1 MKDTIS
7 NQPYTN
13 LSRRNFIKGA
23 VGMTFLVGT
32 SGLLLACDS
41 KQQAEVLSK
50 FEPNVWATIS
60 SDGKITVM
68 TPVAEMGQGSM
79 TSLPLIFAEELDA
92 SWQDINPVQVVELKK
107 EFGNPY
113 FGGLIYTSGSRGV
126 IDYFTP
132 LRIAGA
138 QVRQLLMMAAAEH
151 WQLPLSELTTKP
163 SLVVHAASGR
173 QLSYGEIAAFAKA
186 PDTLPEILEAQL
198 RQPKDFRL
206 IGHDT
211 KRVDVPSKTNGLAEF
226 AMDVQVPGMVYAAM
240 LHAPAEGESPVK
252 INETETLNVPGVQ
265 QVVVLDNA
273 VAVIGITVEATH
285 SGKEL
290 LEVEWSNEAPSRSW
304 DSDDTLGEYSAA
316 ANDLSHAATSWRVDG
331 DFDTAFGE
339 AARQITSE
347 YLCDYVYHAQ
357 MEPLNATACVNAAG
371 DGAEIWCGTQ
381 SQSLT
386 IMAAA
391 AVLNTTTEKIKL
403 NQLLLGG
410 GFGRRAE
417 LEPAY
422 VIEAVQLSRQI
433 GKPVKVIWSREDDL
447 RNGWFRPAT
456 AQLMRAGIDAEGQ
469 LTAWSHRMAGPSV
482 LEFYNSRRW
491 SVTNGKDIVSM
502 HGAGILNYE
511 IANIKVEHV
520 IQDRTARLSPWRGVG
535 MGYTKF
541 AVESFV
547 DEIAELLDEDP
558 VEFRLKRLFKNERS
572 RRVLEAVAEA
582 ANWGSQREAGRALG
596 VAVCEYDVSQ
606 AAGIVE
612 ISVNEETGKI
622 NVHNVWVAAD
632 IGLVVQPHNVEAQLE
647 GSIIYGLGQALTE
660 RVTMESGQ
668 VQQSNFHDYQIMR
681 MADIPDIHVEVL
693 ASDVPPSGVGELSL
707 PLTGGAIANAF
718 NALAGKRIRHMPLT
732 PERVL
737 AALNA

>member
-7 NQPYTN
+7 NPPDTS
-13 LSRRNFIKGA
+13 LSRRSFIKRSA
-23 VGMTFLVGT
+23 GMTFLVGT
-32 SGLLLACDS
+32 SGLLAACDS
-41 KQQAEVLSK
+41 IKQVDVLSK

-68 TPVAEMGQGSM
+68 VPVAEMGQGSM

-92 SWQDINPVQVVELKK
+92 DWQDINPVQVVELKK

-138 QVRQLLMMAAAEH
+138 QARQLLMMAAAEH
-151 WQLPLSELTTKP
+151 WQVPLSELTTKP
-163 SLVVHAASGR
+163 SLVVHAAFGR

-186 PDTLPEILEAQL
+186 PDTLPEVTPAEL
-198 RQPKDFRL
+198 RQQKDFRL

-211 KRVDVPSKTNGLAEF
+211 LRVDVPLKVDGTAEF

-240 LHAPAEGESPVK
+240 LHAPVEGETPVN
-252 INETETLNVPGVQ
+252 INETETLNVTGVQ
-265 QVVVLDNA
+265 QVVALDNA

-290 LEVEWSNEAPSRSW
+290 LEVEWSNEASSRSW

-316 ANDLSHAATSWRVDG
+316 ANNLAQAGTPWRVEG
-331 DFDTAFGE
+331 DFDTAFSG
-339 AARQITSE
+339 ATRQITSE
-347 YLCDYVYHAQ
+347 YQNDYVYHAQ
-357 MEPLNATACVNAAG
+357 MEPLNATASVNAAG

-386 IMAAA
+386 IMAVAGI
-391 AVLNTTTEKIKL
+391 LDTTPEKIKL

-417 LEPAY
+417 LEPTY

-456 AQLMRAGIDAEGQ
+456 AQLMRAGINEQGQ
-469 LTAWSHRMAGPSV
+469 VVAWGHRMAGPSV
-482 LEFYNSRRW
+482 LQFYNSRRW
-491 SVTNGKDIVSM
+491 SVADGKDIVSM
-502 HGAGILNYE
+502 HGAGIPNYD
-511 IANIKVEHV
+511 IANIKTEHV
-520 IQDRTARLSPWRGVG
+520 MLERTARLSPWRGVG

-547 DEIAELLDEDP
+547 DELAELLNEDP
-558 VEFRLKRLFKNERS
+558 VEFRLKRLFKTERS

-582 ANWGSQREAGRALG
+582 ANWGSQRAAGRALG

-612 ISVNEETGKI
+612 ISINESTGKI

-660 RVTMESGQ
+660 RVTMETGR
-668 VQQSNFHDYQIMR
+668 VQQSNFHDYQVMR
-681 MADIPDIHVEVL
+681 MAETPDIHVQL
-693 ASDVPPSGVGELSL
+693 ISSARPPSGVGELSL
-707 PLTGGAIANAF
+707 PITGGAVANAF
-718 NALAGKRIRHMPLT
+718 YALTGKRMRHIPLT
-732 PERVL
+732 PDRVL
-737 AALNA
+737 ATLNA